1 MLNNTGDEKLKPKI
15 NRVRQTDRQTQ
26 RRERAIRI
34 LANSKDCELKML
46 LIVFFILSA
55 VKAGSQFKNSLS
67 ANRLETRKIQNGRQ
81 IRFILK
87 IVDIFV
93 DIFHSL

>member
-1 MLNNTGDEKLKPKI
+1 MNFK
-15 NRVRQTDRQTQ
+15 TQ

-55 VKAGSQFKNSLS
+55 VKAGSQFENSLS
-67 ANRLETRKIQNGRQ
+67 DNRLETRKIQNGGE
-81 IRFILK
+81 IKFILK

-93 DIFHSL
+93 DIFHNL